1 MIVEQLTRTEW
12 MEKFKEIMGKCYY
25 VPQFIDGELE
35 RIAQCRDPYPPYWFI
50 SNMGYLFSIADGTL
64 KIKKPTYESYLKSRS
79 QWTYDYRKDSK
90 YKMVRMQ
97 VLIAEHF
104 FPEYDRQNKDQEIH
118 HIRKSRLFNKNE
130 PQFCNRIT
138 NLQILDHDMHKEI
151 TAYGRRDLD
160 KYKQTIIK
168 KAQKDNEIVLS
179 LPQDTLMQIAA
190 NLISRSQDSR
200 LLLRSEDG
208 EECKVIIPKITMP
221 KIEQ

>member
-64 KIKKPTYESYLKSRS
+64 KIKKPTYEPYLKDRS
-79 QWTYDYRKDSK
+79 QWTYDYYGNGKHI
-90 YKMVRMQ
+90 MVRMQ
-97 VLIAEHF
+97 FLIAEHF
-104 FPEYDRQNKDQEIH
+104 FPEYDRNNKNQEIH
-118 HIRKSRLFNKNE
+118 HIRKSRLFKKNQ
-130 PQFCNRIT
+130 PQLCNRVT
-138 NLQILDHDMHKEI
+138 NLQILDRDMHKKI

-168 KAQKDNEIVLS
+168 KAQKDNAIVLS
-179 LPQDTLMQIAA
+179 LPQDTLMQIAE
-190 NLISRSQDSR
+190 NILHQ
-200 LLLRSEDG
+200 SEGYCLMIRTDDG
-208 EECKVIIPKITMP
+208 DECKVVNYNKG
-221 KIEQ
+221 EE